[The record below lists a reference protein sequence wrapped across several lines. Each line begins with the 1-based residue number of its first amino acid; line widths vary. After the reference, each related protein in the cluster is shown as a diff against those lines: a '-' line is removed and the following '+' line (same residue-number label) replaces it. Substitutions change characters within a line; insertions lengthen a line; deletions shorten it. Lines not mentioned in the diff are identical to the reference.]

1 MNVVEVERTVVSVP
15 MTPRQQK
22 ISEREVY
29 NWNIFELCKVTTD
42 TGHTGWGETVL
53 HYTWARVTDQ
63 AVERVKGQSPAALMN
78 DDSLGAGLQMA
89 LFDVVGK
96 ILEVPVYQ
104 LMGSKVREWTP
115 ISWWS
120 IDASPQDWAAEAK
133 DAVKAGYTSFK
144 LKPRPWWDIVAQV
157 DAISKVVPP
166 HFKLDLDANAT
177 WQNAAAAI
185 PIVKKLEK
193 YGNVAMLESPIPQG
207 DVLGNR
213 RLRAAINRPI
223 AMHFGSPPYITNARE
238 EVCDG
243 YVISGGQST
252 VMNQG
257 ILSAEAQLPFWLQLV
272 GNGLT
277 STWAAHLGAVLTHGT
292 WPTITCMN
300 LFSHQLLKK
309 KIEIVGGYQK
319 VPDGPG
325 LGVEV
330 DEKAVAKFRVPEKKL
345 RKFADEGKPYNHP
358 EPRII
363 NSIVYPDG
371 SCVHMSGTLQG
382 YGYFGAG
389 HGPAYVEGVRLEAQH
404 DNGTKEWKKLF
415 QRLVKDG
422 PVRDRW
428 SGPFEG
434 KKSKK
439 NKKN

>member
-1 MNVVEVERTVVSVP
+1 MKVVEVERIVVDVP
-15 MTPRQQK
+15 FTPRQER

-29 NWNIFELCKVTTD
+29 NWNLFELCKVTTD
-42 TGHTGWGETVL
+42 TGHVGWGETVL

-63 AVERVKGQSPAALMN
+63 AVDRVMDQSPAASMN

-96 ILEVPVYQ
+96 VLEVPVYQ
-104 LMGSKVREWTP
+104 LMGTKVRDWTP

-120 IDASPQDWAAEAK
+120 IDAAPRDWAAEAK

-166 HFKLDLDANAT
+166 HFKLDLDANST
-177 WQNAAAAI
+177 WQNAATAI

-193 YGNVAMLESPIPQG
+193 YTNVAMLESPISQA

-223 AMHFGSPPYITNARE
+223 AMHFGSPPYITNVRE

-243 YVISGGQST
+243 YVISGGKSA
-252 VMNQG
+252 VMRQG
-257 ILSAEAQLPFWLQLV
+257 VLSAEAQLPFWLQLV

-277 STWAAHLGAVLTHGT
+277 STWAAHLGAVLTPAI
-292 WPTITCMN
+292 WPTISCMN
-300 LFSHQLLKK
+300 LYSHQLLKK
-309 KIEIVGGYQK
+309 RIAVVGGYQK
-319 VPDGPG
+319 VPNGPG
-325 LGVEV
+325 LGVKV
-330 DEKAVAKFRVPEKKL
+330 DEKAVTRFRVPEKKL
-345 RKFADEGKPYNHP
+345 RKFAKKGQPYNHP
-358 EPRII
+358 EPRLI
-363 NSIVYPDG
+363 NSVVYPDG
-371 SCVHMSGTLQG
+371 SCVHMASTLQG

-389 HGPAYVEGVRLEAQH
+389 HGPAYVEGVKLVVQR
-404 DNGTKEWKKLF
+404 DDGTKKWRQLF
-415 QRLVKDG
+415 ERLKEEG

-428 SGPFEG
+428 SGAT
-434 KKSKK
+434 KKK
-439 NKKN
+439 